1 MSVSIEQAMNDPKLL
16 GAALG
21 DPAPWAA
28 WRAILKAAFGI
39 SLDSSEA
46 DTFAKVA
53 GGRSAPTSRVSELWA
68 TAGRRGGKSRMA
80 ALAAS
85 YIAAFGDHAG
95 KLAPGETGHV
105 IVLAASKSQA
115 RAVHDYVAGFFESS
129 PILAQMLD
137 DINSEEIKLKGN
149 ISISVHTN
157 SFRTVRGRTLLAAI
171 FDETAFWRD
180 ETSASPDVEVYRAV
194 LPALATTGGM
204 LIGISSPY
212 RRIGLMYTKHRDFY
226 GKDDPDTLV
235 IQAATSVLNPTIDEK
250 VIERARR
257 DDPEAAR
264 AEWDAEFRT
273 DLSSLLDDATIDA
286 AIVHGRP
293 LDLPPDPDVKQYRA
307 FLDMSGGRSD
317 ASVICVG
324 HKGPDGQ
331 FIADA
336 IRARKAPH
344 DPAEVL
350 KEFVALAREYRCT
363 ELTGDNYSGSWLSG
377 AVQKLGIT
385 YHRSKLNKSQL
396 YLESVPVWMQE
407 KVEIPNHAQ
416 LIRELR
422 LLERRTSRSGKDSVD
437 HPQGAGQHDDH
448 ANALVGCIHIVMK
461 PQKQSFA
468 LAAPS
473 FCVGGMWSSS
483 PISHADHDPASFG
496 ATIAR

>member
-1 MSVSIEQAMNDPKLL
+1 
-16 GAALG
+16 
-21 DPAPWAA
+21 
-28 WRAILKAAFGI
+28 
-39 SLDSSEA
+39 
-46 DTFAKVA
+46 
-53 GGRSAPTSRVSELWA
+53 
-68 TAGRRGGKSRMA
+68 MA

-235 IQAATSVLNPTIDEK
+235 IQAPTNVMNPTIDQS
-250 VIERARR
+250 VIDRARR
-257 DDPEAAR
+257 DDSTAA
-264 AEWDAEFRT
+264 ASEWDGAFRT
-273 DLSSLLDDATIDA
+273 DLSSLLDDPQIDA

-293 LDLPPDPDVKQYRA
+293 MDLPPDPDVKHRA

-317 ASVICVG
+317 ASVIVIG
-324 HKGPDGQ
+324 HKGSDGQ
-331 FIADA
+331 FITDA

-350 KEFVALAREYRCT
+350 KEFVALAREYGCR

-377 AVQKLGIT
+377 AVQKLGMT

-396 YLESVPVWMQE
+396 YLESVPVWMQG
-407 KVEIPNHAQ
+407 KVEIPDHPQ

-448 ANALVGCIHIVMK
+448 ANALVGCMHIVMK
-461 PQKQSFA
+461 PGTGRTSFA
-468 LAAPS
+468 GYAPQ
-473 FCVGGMWSSS
+473 FTVNGGAFTSNPVDHSS
-483 PISHADHDPASFG
+483 HDPAAFG